1 MVLEFTHCGDGLVG
15 RRGKPIDGFAIQGQD
30 GRWHWGVAEVSGP
43 MEIRVTHPQ
52 VQMPKAVR
60 YAWQDNPVRANVVSS
75 FGLPMAPFKTD

>member
-1 MVLEFTHCGDGLVG
+1 
-15 RRGKPIDGFAIQGQD
+15 
-30 GRWHWGVAEVSGP
+30 

-60 YAWQDNPVRANVVSS
+60 YAWQDNPVRANAVSS